1 MRMLRTCRHD
11 HLTRAIA
18 APFRLGYCHQQTTT
32 RCIIVG
38 AGASGN
44 EKKTT
49 VHRHAHHA
57 NLKGVHPEHIYRI
70 INDVDS
76 YKDFLPY
83 CNESK
88 VLRTSDCGTMY
99 DAVLGVGL
107 PMPGHLMEE
116 RYVSRVRA
124 SSQPFS
130 DENNVDG
137 AGGMKPTWMV
147 EAKSIRSSSFDSLK
161 SRWVLTF
168 AVGDEF
174 TVNDR
179 SVGIG
184 EDISCDVNF
193 DVEIR
198 VSNILV
204 SFVLDGVIGEVA
216 RKQVEAFERRANE
229 VPFR

>member
-1 MRMLRTCRHD
+1 MSSLRTCVRHA
-11 HLTRAIA
+11 LRQ
-18 APFRLGYCHQQTTT
+18 RTTT
-32 RCIIVG
+32 RCINVG

-49 VHRHAHHA
+49 VHRHAHQA
-57 NLKGVHPEHIYRI
+57 NLKGVHPDHIYRI

-99 DAVLGVGL
+99 DALLGVGL
-107 PMPGHLMEE
+107 PIPGHLMEV

-124 SSQPFS
+124 TQPSS
-130 DENNVDG
+130 DKNNIDK
-137 AGGMKPTWMV
+137 AEGMKPTWMV

-168 AVGDEF
+168 AVGGDES

-179 SVGIG
+179 RVDIG

-198 VSNILV
+198 VSNMLV